1 MGGCVVQIWF
11 KPEADIRGG
20 QGAFELIETEM
31 PDFATFCELADA
43 DRLIGGARLIT
54 RSNAPARE
62 RIIIAR
68 RPIAFRGSAIA
79 RCQLPTWALVEEE
92 TP

>member
-11 KPEADIRGG
+11 KPEADPRCGS
-20 QGAFELIETEM
+20 GAFELIETEL

-54 RSNAPARE
+54 RATGQEGE
-62 RIIIAR
+62 RCIIAR